1 MTTQNLTVALMII
14 CLAAIV
20 ASILKFAE
28 KNQLRI
34 FTVIASLLM
43 PILLSTFMVSFFI
56 YVYKKDFSSLAFPKK
71 IIKMFSFMLLEIQ
84 VTPLI
89 HTTLVNTICETQEEP
104 KFKLIFPLIKKNIFN
119 RMAVESLHEKYFC

>member
-43 PILLSTFMVSFFI
+43 PILLPTFMVSFFI
-56 YVYKKDFSSLAFPKK
+56 YVYKKDFSSLVFPKK
-71 IIKMFSFMLLEIQ
+71 IIKMFRFMLLEIQ

-89 HTTLVNTICETQEEP
+89 HTTLVNIICETQETDY
-104 KFKLIFPLIKKNIFN
+104 K
-119 RMAVESLHEKYFC
+119 ESSEI